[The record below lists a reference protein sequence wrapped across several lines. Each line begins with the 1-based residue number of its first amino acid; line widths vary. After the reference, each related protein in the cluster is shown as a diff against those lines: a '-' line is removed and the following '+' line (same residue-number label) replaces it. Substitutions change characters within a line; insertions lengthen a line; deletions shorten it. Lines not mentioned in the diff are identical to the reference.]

1 MSNFIPK
8 IEYTELGTGTPK
20 TITFDSPPEGDPLGE
35 RYSASQRSK
44 RSTGGVRQTQHNYNL
59 KQYRLEFIFQTETVK
74 DEFDDFWLNHAAK
87 GGDFKY
93 FIHSDEVTFETM
105 ELVIGSYSPKRP
117 IPSAVLGEFEYD
129 FKFTIE
135 RVV

>member
-1 MSNFIPK
+1 MNFIPK

-35 RYSASQRSK
+35 RYQSKQTSK
-44 RSTGGVRQTQHNYNL
+44 RSTGGVKQTQHNYNL
-59 KQYRLEFIFQTETVK
+59 KQYRLEFIFQTEVTK
-74 DEFDDFWLNHAAK
+74 LAFDDFWLNHAAK
-87 GGDFKY
+87 GGSFDY
-93 FIHSDEVTFETM
+93 FIHSDEVDFEVM
-105 ELVIGSYSPKRP
+105 ELVIGTYSPKRP
-117 IPSAVLGEFEYD
+117 IPAATIGEFEYD